1 MSVIHSS
8 DAPAWPLDRELDL
21 DHRAERDLPERGAW
35 VDRLLV
41 QRGFFAAP
49 FDRFRTTCI
58 ASSRAVT
65 PLGGATRSPPSR
77 TAGCR

>member
-8 DAPAWPLDRELDL
+8 DAPAWPLDRDL
-21 DHRAERDLPERGAW
+21 DHRVERDLPERGAW

-49 FDRFRTTCI
+49 FDQVPDDLYCVIESGDAARGRDEVAAQPHLSLI
-58 ASSRAVT
+58 HI
-65 PLGGATRSPPSR
+65 
-77 TAGCR
+77 